1 VVQETQPAQALSL
14 AVPNLHG
21 HGVDLGL
28 RWPNG
33 QRSPNRAGVAGVYAT
48 KPTVS
53 ECICANMEA
62 DFADQPNGEISSTM
76 TGLIAAVYWIG
87 GAIAF
92 PFIGIIND
100 RFGRRWSIFVCSA
113 IMIAGAIIQGFSVNG
128 LCSSERTRRRPTPRL
143 TLFTY

>member
-1 VVQETQPAQALSL
+1 
-14 AVPNLHG
+14 
-21 HGVDLGL
+21 
-28 RWPNG
+28 
-33 QRSPNRAGVAGVYAT
+33 
-48 KPTVS
+48 
-53 ECICANMEA
+53 MEA

-87 GAIAF
+87 GAISF

-128 LCSSERTRRRPTPRL
+128 LCISERTRRHPMSRL
-143 TLFTY
+143 TLFSY